1 MLDGH
6 KVTTHWRY
14 TDLLATMYPGLTI
27 QPNELYVDQGTI
39 VTAAGSAAGLDMMLH
54 LVRNDHGSRV
64 ANMVAQRMVIPPHRE
79 GGQSQY
85 ASRQLVSASDGPISN
100 LMDWIRSD
108 LQRPHTIKE
117 MASRAALST
126 RTLHRSFMES
136 TGLTPYD
143 WLLGERIAYAKE
155 LLESSKLRLNEVVDR
170 AGFGSEESFRRHFRN
185 LVGISPSS
193 YRKQFARA

>member
-1 MLDGH
+1 
-6 KVTTHWRY
+6 
-14 TDLLATMYPGLTI
+14 
-27 QPNELYVDQGTI
+27 
-39 VTAAGSAAGLDMMLH
+39 
-54 LVRNDHGSRV
+54 
-64 ANMVAQRMVIPPHRE
+64 
-79 GGQSQY
+79 
-85 ASRQLVSASDGPISN
+85 
-100 LMDWIRSD
+100 
-108 LQRPHTIKE
+108 
-117 MASRAALST
+117 
-126 RTLHRSFMES
+126 SFMES